1 MVHYRT
7 FRNTDP
13 PALVKVWNEVF
24 AGRGAVQL
32 PNSTPL
38 EFCVFAKPYFDP
50 AGLIVAEEDGGCLGF
65 AHAGFGADGT
75 GRALCYQE
83 GVLCFIGVRPE
94 FRRRGIA
101 SKLLDFGETYLKG
114 KGARILFAG
123 PHRLRNPFY
132 LGLYGGSNLPGFLT
146 SQGEVQPFLAKHGY
160 QVCRETLVLQR
171 SLRQPLKLPDPR
183 CAAHRQQYELAAGV
197 PRSYHSWW
205 QECVLNPLEPI
216 EFYLKDKATGTR
228 VAGALVWEMPS
239 LSGRGAQPAVGIVD
253 LEVNESKRRLGL
265 GKFFL
270 ALIVRTLQDQYF
282 ETAEIQ
288 VDLGNTAAVNLC
300 RGLGFEQV
308 DVGRVYKK
316 EDSV

>member
-7 FRNTDP
+7 FRNSDP

-24 AGRGAVQL
+24 AGRGAVHL
-32 PNSTPL
+32 PSSTPL
-38 EFCVFAKPYFDP
+38 EYCVLAKPYFDP

-65 AHAGFGADGT
+65 AHGGFGPDGT

-83 GVLCFIGVRPE
+83 GVVCFFGVRPA
-94 FRRRGIA
+94 FRKHGIG
-101 SKLLDFGETYLKG
+101 STLLELCEAYLRE
-114 KGARILFAG
+114 KGAQTIFTG

-146 SQGEVQPFLAKHGY
+146 SQGDVQPFLAKHQY
-160 QVCRETLVLQR
+160 QVCRETLILQR
-171 SLRQPLKLPDPR
+171 SLRPPLKLTDPR
-183 CAAHRQQYELAAGV
+183 CAAHRQQYELGAGV
-197 PRSYHSWW
+197 PRKYPSWW

-216 EFYLKDKATGTR
+216 EFFLKEKTTGAR
-228 VAGALVWEMPS
+228 VANALVWEMPS
-239 LSGRGAQPAVGIVD
+239 LSGRGAVPAVGIVD
-253 LEVNESKRRLGL
+253 LEVVESKRRLGL

-270 ALIVRTLQDQYF
+270 AMVMRTLQDQYF

-288 VDLGNTAAVNLC
+288 VDLANTAAVNLC

-308 DVGRVYKK
+308 DLGRVYKK
-316 EDSV
+316 DVH